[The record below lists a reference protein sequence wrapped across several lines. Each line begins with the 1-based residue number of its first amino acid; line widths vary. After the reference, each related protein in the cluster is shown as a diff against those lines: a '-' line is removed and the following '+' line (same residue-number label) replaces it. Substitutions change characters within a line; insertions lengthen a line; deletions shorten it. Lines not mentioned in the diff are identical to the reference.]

1 MTTYL
6 KSIPSVISGISVT
19 DAYQSA
25 LKIMGHDYANK
36 YANYFAKKQKT
47 IKSGKSSFRD
57 SGRQKTYNAE
67 FKAIREYKNI
77 TLEESKRGVDEEKR
91 KAQFKTL
98 NWKESQRYFKKIAK
112 SKTYQKLCENRIGSN
127 GGHKN
132 PTLVKKVFR
141 GATAG
146 RACWNGVMELQE
158 NNCPYTI
165 IHEFAHLCGN
175 MHHDIGF
182 RRDVI
187 KLASV
192 FLGKEFGNRL
202 KKEFKDAK
210 LKITTGNHVMS
221 PEQWIASVMR
231 MEKIRESKS

>member
-1 MTTYL
+1 MTFTN
-6 KSIPSVISGISVT
+6 ST
-19 DAYQSA
+19 DAYQAAS
-25 LKIMGHDYANK
+25 KIMSHEYANK
-36 YANYFAKKQKT
+36 YANYWSKKNKT
-47 IKSGKSSFRD
+47 IKSGKANFKD

-77 TLEESKRGVDEEKR
+77 TLEESKKGVDEDKR
-91 KAQFKTL
+91 RAQFKTL
-98 NWKESQRYFKKIAK
+98 NWKETQKYFKKIAK
-112 SKTYQKLCENRIGSN
+112 SKTYHKLCDNKIGSN

-132 PTLVKKVFR
+132 PTLVKKTFR

-158 NNCPYTI
+158 VNCPYTI

-192 FLGKEFGNRL
+192 FIGKEFGNQL
-202 KKEFKDAK
+202 KKEFKAAK
-210 LKITTGNHVMS
+210 LKITTGSHIMS

>member
-1 MTTYL
+1 MYN
-6 KSIPSVISGISVT
+6 SST
-19 DAYQSA
+19 DAYQDAS
-25 LKIMGHDYANK
+25 KIMAHEYANK
-36 YANYFAKKQKT
+36 YADYWTKKTKT
-47 IKSGKSSFRD
+47 IKSGKANFKD

-67 FKAIREYKNI
+67 FKALAEYKSKSKENMLDPRFR
-77 TLEESKRGVDEEKR
+77 TLD
-91 KAQFKTL
+91 
-98 NWKESQRYFKKIAK
+98 WKGSQKLFKKIAK
-112 SKTYQKLCENRIGSN
+112 SATYKKLCENEIGSTKKSTN
-127 GGHKN
+127 CS
-132 PTLVKKVFR
+132 LVKKKFR

-146 RACWNGVMELQE
+146 RATWYGAMELQE

-165 IHEFAHLCGN
+165 VHEFAHLCGN

-192 FLGKEFGNRL
+192 FIGKEFGNQL

-210 LKITTGNHVMS
+210 LKITTGSHIMS

>member
-1 MTTYL
+1 MFTN
-6 KSIPSVISGISVT
+6 ST
-19 DAYQSA
+19 DAYQAA

-36 YANYFAKKQKT
+36 YANYWTKKNKT
-47 IKSGKSSFRD
+47 IKSGKANFKD

-67 FKAIREYKNI
+67 FKALREYKKLYPNDA
-77 TLEESKRGVDEEKR
+77 R
-91 KAQFKTL
+91 FKFL
-98 NWKESQRYFKKIAK
+98 DWKGSQKLFKKIAK
-112 SKTYQKLCENRIGSN
+112 SKTYQKLCDNRVGSN

-132 PTLVKKVFR
+132 PTLVKKSFR

-146 RACWNGVMELQE
+146 RATSYGSMELQE

-187 KLASV
+187 KLASM
-192 FLGKEFGNRL
+192 FMRKEFAMIL
-202 KKEFKDAK
+202 KKCFKDAK
-210 LKITTGNHVMS
+210 LKITTGSHIMS

>member
-25 LKIMGHDYANK
+25 LKIMSHDYANK

-98 NWKESQRYFKKIAK
+98 NWKQTQKYFNKIAK

-187 KLASV
+187 KLATM
-192 FLGKEFGNRL
+192 FLGKDFGKRL

-210 LKITTGNHVMS
+210 LKITTGSHVMS

>member
-1 MTTYL
+1 MTFTN
-6 KSIPSVISGISVT
+6 ST
-19 DAYQSA
+19 DAYQAAS
-25 LKIMGHDYANK
+25 KIMSHEYANK
-36 YANYFAKKQKT
+36 YANYWSKKNKT
-47 IKSGKSSFRD
+47 IKSGKSAFKD

-67 FKAIREYKNI
+67 FKAIREYKCP
-77 TLEESKRGVDEEKR
+77 TLQETKNGACEEKR
-91 KAQFKTL
+91 RAQFKTL
-98 NWKESQRYFKKIAK
+98 NWKETVKYFNKIAK

-132 PTLVKKVFR
+132 PTVVKKVFR

-187 KLASV
+187 KLSSM
-192 FLGKEFGNRL
+192 FLGQEFARQL
-202 KKEFKDAK
+202 KKNFKDAK
-210 LKITTGNHVMS
+210 LKITTGSHVMS

>member
-1 MTTYL
+1 MTFN
-6 KSIPSVISGISVT
+6 SST

-25 LKIMGHDYANK
+25 IKIMGHDYANK
-36 YANYFAKKQKT
+36 YANYWSKKQKT

-67 FKAIREYKNI
+67 FAAIAEYKNKYP
-77 TLEESKRGVDEEKR
+77 ESTKFKR
-91 KAQFKTL
+91 L
-98 NWKESQRYFKKIAK
+98 NWKQSERYFKKIAK
-112 SKTYQKLCENRIGSN
+112 SKTYKALC
-127 GGHKN
+127 
-132 PTLVKKVFR
+132 VKEDASRYGRLDPQLELAHFR

-146 RACWNGVMELQE
+146 RATWYGAMELQE

-165 IHEFAHLCGN
+165 VHEFAHLCGN

-187 KLASV
+187 KLSSM
-192 FLGKEFGNRL
+192 FLGKEFGNIL
-202 KKEFKDAK
+202 KKCFKDAK
-210 LKITTGNHVMS
+210 LKITTGSHIMS

>member
-1 MTTYL
+1 MTFTN
-6 KSIPSVISGISVT
+6 ST
-19 DAYQSA
+19 DAYQAAS
-25 LKIMGHDYANK
+25 KIMSHDYANK
-36 YANYFAKKQKT
+36 YANYWSKKNKT
-47 IKSGKSSFRD
+47 IKSGKSAFKD

-67 FKAIREYKNI
+67 FKALREYKKSYPNDA
-77 TLEESKRGVDEEKR
+77 R
-91 KAQFKTL
+91 FKFL
-98 NWKESQRYFKKIAK
+98 DWKGSQQLFKKIAK
-112 SKTYQKLCENRIGSN
+112 SKTYHKLCDNKIGSN

-132 PTLVKKVFR
+132 PTLVKKTFR

-158 NNCPYTI
+158 VNCPYTI

-192 FLGKEFGNRL
+192 FIGKEFGNQL

-210 LKITTGNHVMS
+210 LKITTGSHIMS

>member
-1 MTTYL
+1 MYN
-6 KSIPSVISGISVT
+6 SST
-19 DAYQSA
+19 DAYQDA

-36 YANYFAKKQKT
+36 YANYWSKKNKT
-47 IKSGKSSFRD
+47 IKSGKANFKD

-67 FKAIREYKNI
+67 FKALREYKKSYPNDA
-77 TLEESKRGVDEEKR
+77 R
-91 KAQFKTL
+91 FKFL
-98 NWKESQRYFKKIAK
+98 DWKGSQKLFKKIAK
-112 SKTYQKLCENRIGSN
+112 SKTYQKLCDNRVGSN
-127 GGHKN
+127 GGHNN
-132 PTLVKKVFR
+132 PSLVKKVFR

-146 RACWNGVMELQE
+146 RATWYGEMELQE

-165 IHEFAHLCGN
+165 VHEFAHLCGN

-187 KLASV
+187 KLASM
-192 FLGKEFGNRL
+192 FLRKEFGNIL
-202 KKEFKDAK
+202 KKCFKDAK
-210 LKITTGNHVMS
+210 LKITTGSHIMS